1 MKTAPSESASLASAR
16 ARIAD
21 IRAQLL
27 QLQETFEILQEEQAS
42 LQDELDDYT
51 YPVLTL
57 PNEIISEIF
66 VHFLPV
72 YPARPRKTG
81 LLSPILLCQICRA
94 WREIALSTPALWRA
108 VGVSIS
114 NFVGPEKS
122 NRELRWLE
130 TSLTRSG
137 SCPLSIKLVPGLID
151 TQALAPFIK
160 AIAPHCARWEHLKLW
175 PGSRS
180 ELYAIE
186 GPLSSLR
193 SLTIGGLGQSDDLAL
208 LHTAPLLRKVAVQFY
223 DDWYLAIVPWS
234 QLTVLTVHGIKAAQC
249 GPILHLSPRLIHCR
263 LVLHEAEEQLPMS
276 AGSITLPLLETL
288 VLAVDRWDGHGVP
301 GIFGFLTLSALRKL
315 QISTEFLSRGPVPSL
330 RGLISR
336 SSCRL
341 QRVHFIDSDGRG
353 DVCKPCRKEWPT
365 VRFTCGAQL
374 EPRTFFFRKKDYV
387 LSRYRDVD
395 YDSDEE
401 EAVWK
406 EPKIWD
412 DSDSDSSES

>member
-1 MKTAPSESASLASAR
+1 MKTMVSESAYLASAR

-21 IRAQLL
+21 IRTQLL
-27 QLQETFEILQEEQAS
+27 QLQETFDILQEEQAS
-42 LQDELDDYT
+42 LQDELDDYV

-57 PNEIISEIF
+57 PNEIVSEIF

-81 LLSPILLCQICRA
+81 QLCPILLCKICRA

-108 VGVSIS
+108 VGVTIL
-114 NFVGPEKS
+114 NFVAPEKVES
-122 NRELRWLE
+122 ELGWLE

-151 TQALAPFIK
+151 TQALAPFIR
-160 AIAPHCARWEHLKLW
+160 AIAPHFARWEHLKLW
-175 PGSRS
+175 PGSSS
-180 ELYAIE
+180 ELYAIK
-186 GPLSSLR
+186 GPLPLLR
-193 SLTIGGLGQSDDLAL
+193 SLTIGGLGKSDDLAL

-223 DDWYLAIVPWS
+223 DDLYLAIVPWS

-263 LVLHEAEEQLPMS
+263 LVLSEAEEQLPMS
-276 AGSITLPLLETL
+276 AASITLRHLEIL
-288 VLAVDRWDGHGVP
+288 ALAVDRWDGHGVP
-301 GIFGFLTLSALRKL
+301 GIFDSLTLPALRKL
-315 QISTEFLSRGPVPSL
+315 QISTGFLSPGPVPSL

-341 QRVHFIDSDGRG
+341 QRVHFMDADIRE

-374 EPRTFFFRKKDYV
+374 DSRTFFFR
-387 LSRYRDVD
+387 RRDPVTHEELN
-395 YDSDEE
+395 YDSDDE

-412 DSDSDSSES
+412 DPDSDSEP